1 MSALLDFQEYTILIV
16 DDDPIISDAVTGYL
30 EGFGF
35 KIEVTLESE
44 SALEKVRQIW
54 PDLILLDVM
63 MPDIDGFEVCCQL
76 KADQATKDIP
86 VIFMTSLTDVDDIV
100 RGFEVGGGD
109 YITKP
114 IQYKEL
120 LARVT
125 NHLKIRHLTQS
136 LQEQANELQ
145 QTNEALLKVTDDLQ
159 EANFALSKRAIQ
171 LEACNQVGQQV
182 TSILNLDELL
192 TNVVESIQSK
202 FGYYFVGIWLL
213 NEQQNRVVLQAGV
226 KREPGQSVAPGL
238 SVASDA
244 EQSAIAWVCQ
254 NREAYLSDNVE
265 RDPKY
270 LSLEGLPLTRSELT
284 LPLQIGEEMIGVL
297 GIHSDHLA
305 AFDSEDKR
313 VLQTLANQITIAI
326 RNAWLYELQQKLHRL
341 EEERANA
348 LAKLNADKDKF
359 FSIISHD
366 LRSPFNILLGNA
378 KLLVRGIDS
387 FSKQDLKEI
396 SQGIYNGAEAVH
408 SLLENLLTWSRMQRK
423 GGIEYKPEQ
432 IEMSALA
439 QETMNLLKQ
448 AAVEKKIG
456 LRNTIEKGL
465 SVYADKDMIEMV
477 LRNLTG
483 NALKFTPRGGTVT
496 LAAKIRN
503 NHGNG
508 QTRQSRP
515 HFVEVA
521 VKDTGVGMSQ
531 EDIARLF
538 RIDVHHS
545 TLGTEKEQ
553 GTGLGLIICKEMVE
567 QNGGQIWVESKPG
580 KGTTV
585 GFTVPQTTLS
595 SANMGL

>member
-1 MSALLDFQEYTILIV
+1 MKTFLDFQEYTILLV
-16 DDDPIISDAVTGYL
+16 DDDPISLDAVAGYL

-35 KIEVTLESE
+35 KIEVAPEGESG
-44 SALEKVRQIW
+44 LKKVQQIW

-63 MPDIDGFEVCCQL
+63 MPNIDGFEVCGQL
-76 KADQATKDIP
+76 KADEATKDIP

-100 RGFEVGGGD
+100 RGFEVGGVD
-109 YITKP
+109 YISKP

-120 LARVT
+120 LARIT
-125 NHLKIRHLTQS
+125 NHLKIQHLTQN
-136 LQEQANELQ
+136 LRKQTEELQ
-145 QTNEALLKVTDDLQ
+145 QTNEGLLKVTNDLQ
-159 EANFALSKRAIQ
+159 EANITLSKRAVQ

-182 TSILNLDELL
+182 TSILKLDELI
-192 TNVVESIQSK
+192 TQVVESIQTK

-213 NEQQNRVVLQAGV
+213 NKERNRVVLQAGA
-226 KREPGQSVAPGL
+226 KRDQGQWLGPSFSVDL
-238 SVASDA
+238 DA
-244 EQSAIAWVCQ
+244 KRSAIVWTCRT
-254 NREAYLSDNVE
+254 REVYLSDNVE
-265 RDPKY
+265 HDPKY
-270 LSLEGLPLTRSELT
+270 LPLEGLLRTRSELA

-297 GIHSDHLA
+297 GIQSDQLA

-313 VLQTLANQITIAI
+313 VLQILASQIAIAI
-326 RNAWLYELQQKLHRL
+326 RNAWLYELEKKLHSM
-341 EEERANA
+341 EEERATA

-366 LRSPFNILLGNA
+366 LRNPFNVLLGNA
-378 KLLVRGIDS
+378 KLLVKGIDS
-387 FSKQDLKEI
+387 FSSQELEEI
-396 SQGIYNGAEAVH
+396 SQGILNGAKAAH
-408 SLLENLLTWSRMQRK
+408 NLLENLLTWSRMQRE
-423 GGIEYKPEQ
+423 GGIEYRPEQ
-432 IEMSALA
+432 VEVSTLA
-439 QETMNLLKQ
+439 EATVNLLQQ
-448 AAVEKKIG
+448 AAIEKEIG

-496 LAAKIRN
+496 LAAKIRDKK
-503 NHGNG
+503 
-508 QTRQSRP
+508 RQPKP

-521 VKDTGVGMSQ
+521 VEDTGVGMSQ
-531 EDIARLF
+531 ENVGRLF

-567 QNGGQIWVESKPG
+567 RNGGQIWVESEPG
-580 KGTTV
+580 KGTIV

-595 SANMGL
+595 SANA

>member
-1 MSALLDFQEYTILIV
+1 MRTFLDFQEYTILIV
-16 DDDPIISDAVTGYL
+16 DDDPISLDAVAGYL

-35 KIEVTLESE
+35 KIEVAPEGE
-44 SALEKVRQIW
+44 SALKKVQQIW

-63 MPDIDGFEVCCQL
+63 MPDIDGFEVCDQL
-76 KADQATKDIP
+76 KAGEATKDIP
-86 VIFMTSLTDVDDIV
+86 VIFMTSLTDIDDIV
-100 RGFEVGGGD
+100 RGFEVGGVD
-109 YITKP
+109 YICKP

-120 LARVT
+120 LARIT
-125 NHLKIRHLTQS
+125 NHLQIRHLTQS
-136 LQEQANELQ
+136 LREQADELQ
-145 QTNEALLKVTDDLQ
+145 QTNEDLLKVTDDLQ
-159 EANFALSKRAIQ
+159 EANIALSKRAVQ

-182 TSILNLDELL
+182 TSILNLDELI
-192 TNVVESIQSK
+192 TQVVESIQTK

-213 NEQQNRVVLQAGV
+213 NKQQNRVVLQAGV
-226 KREPGQSVAPGL
+226 KRDQGEWLGPSFSVAL
-238 SVASDA
+238 DA
-244 EQSAIAWVCQ
+244 KRSAIAWTCRT
-254 NREAYLSDNVE
+254 REVYLSDNVE
-265 RDPKY
+265 HDPKY
-270 LSLEGLPLTRSELT
+270 LPLEGLLRTRSELA
-284 LPLQIGEEMIGVL
+284 LPLQIGEEMIGAL
-297 GIHSDHLA
+297 GIQSDQLA

-313 VLQTLANQITIAI
+313 VLQILASQIAIAI
-326 RNAWLYELQQKLHRL
+326 RNAWLYELEKRLHSM
-341 EEERANA
+341 EEERASA

-366 LRSPFNILLGNA
+366 LRNPFNVLLGNA
-378 KLLVRGIDS
+378 KLLVKGIDS
-387 FSKQDLKEI
+387 FSNQELEEI
-396 SQGIYNGAEAVH
+396 SQGILNGAKAAH
-408 SLLENLLTWSRMQRK
+408 NLLENLLTWSRMQRE
-423 GGIEYKPEQ
+423 GGIEYRPEPV
-432 IEMSALA
+432 EVSTLA
-439 QETMNLLKQ
+439 EDIVNLLQQ
-448 AAVEKKIG
+448 AAIEKEIG

-496 LAAKIRN
+496 LAAKIKN
-503 NHGNG
+503 NNGNG
-508 QTRQSRP
+508 HPRQPKS

-531 EDIARLF
+531 ENVGKLF

-567 QNGGQIWVESKPG
+567 RNGGQIWVESKPG